1 MRLFQK
7 PVKSILMY
15 TNRYARKG
23 FTSPFL
29 STNMGTS
36 PYTTISA
43 SENKMRTF
51 YENLLRK
58 SNWEGEDEKSRV
70 LPKAGKLPKIIP
82 SKKVRMVSDFVS
94 DWIVDYN

>member
-1 MRLFQK
+1 
-7 PVKSILMY
+7 MY

-43 SENKMRTF
+43 SENKMRTVF
-51 YENLLRK
+51 ENLLRK
-58 SNWEGEDEKSRV
+58 SNWEGEDEKSKV
-70 LPKAGKLPKIIP
+70 LPRFGRIPKIVP
-82 SKKVRMVSDFVS
+82 SKKVRMVKLFFAMPRILFSFFWFS
-94 DWIVDYN
+94 HRQMR

>member
-1 MRLFQK
+1 
-7 PVKSILMY
+7 MY

-36 PYTTISA
+36 PYATISA

-51 YENLLRK
+51 YENLIRK

-70 LPKAGKLPKIIP
+70 LPKFGKLPQIIP
-82 SKKVRMVSDFVS
+82 SKKVRMVSWF
-94 DWIVDYN
+94 

>member
-1 MRLFQK
+1 
-7 PVKSILMY
+7 MY

-23 FTSPFL
+23 FTSPFI

-43 SENKMRTF
+43 SENKMRTVF
-51 YENLLRK
+51 ENLLRK

-70 LPKAGKLPKIIP
+70 LPRVGKVPRIIP
-82 SKKVRMVSDFVS
+82 SKKVKMVSINLMKTSSCVFYKY
-94 DWIVDYN
+94 IRQMKRFTI